1 MNRVEIASRVTNA
14 ASLTGEF
21 KLRSGGTSNR
31 YFDKYMF
38 ESEPDLLKAICDE
51 LAPMIPDETEVLVG
65 MEMGGIPIATLLSQL
80 SGLPLALA
88 RKQAKTY
95 GTLKQIEGAVTDGR
109 NALIVEDVIT
119 SGGAV
124 ADVVDVMRAQGALI
138 QTTLCV
144 INRNIVNP
152 AVFIERDIELLQLF
166 TLEDFGD

>member
-1 MNRVEIASRVTNA
+1 MNRIEIASRVTNA

-152 AVFIERDIELLQLF
+152 AAFIERDIELLQLF

>member
-1 MNRVEIASRVTNA
+1 MNRIEIASRVTNA

-95 GTLKQIEGAVTDGR
+95 GTLK
-109 NALIVEDVIT
+109 
-119 SGGAV
+119 
-124 ADVVDVMRAQGALI
+124 
-138 QTTLCV
+138 
-144 INRNIVNP
+144 
-152 AVFIERDIELLQLF
+152 
-166 TLEDFGD
+166 